1 VVAFLDIVGPE
12 LNRTYD
18 VKSDATPQLNHLL
31 RQALLSCS
39 GGVRLDEEAN
49 GPLQLL
55 HVDVSK
61 AAGEEAATCQ
71 WTVLL
76 ECRALGTGQH
86 TVTQTK
92 KRSCAGWS
100 DDR

>member
-1 VVAFLDIVGPE
+1 MVAFLDIVGPE

-18 VKSDATPQLNHLL
+18 AKSDATPQLTHLL

-39 GGVRLDEEAN
+39 GAVRLDEEAN

-61 AAGEEAATCQ
+61 AAGEGE
-71 WTVLL
+71 
-76 ECRALGTGQH
+76 LGFY
-86 TVTQTK
+86 V
-92 KRSCAGWS
+92 
-100 DDR
+100 